1 MWCLGNTGASQ
12 SSHTQGETEMG
23 EELNPS
29 AGEVTTPASETA
41 VPVVPAAEPTPSI
54 PVVESLNPDP
64 AAAEQAPTEPAAS
77 VDPFA
82 PISAATGLP
91 AEPLKRKIET
101 PAAEAAP
108 ETPAPEQPA
117 AEEVVEPINNEIVEL
132 AIGVIKST
140 RKSSVAH
147 FQRKMG
153 FSAKRAELLVEELTN
168 RGILGPANGVYPR
181 KILIEC
187 DPAPKAPEKKPAN
200 NAKPARKIITD
211 YDRMQDWKKHLQNFG
226 KYTDEGLIND
236 LCQFAQKNSG
246 FSATRKWGSCL
257 IVMINRLSSKLRD
270 TLRQFGARDAEYIVH
285 ELLRFL
291 SEQPLGDGPQTWNT
305 RYTTNKEQK
314 DVVSKFFG
322 IDKPFREMR
331 GKQESVMTAVRDAA
345 WPNQK
350 EESQGTGG
358 TYAER
363 FHYMIMA
370 VVAMS
375 NGGHQEALFGVAYH
389 SEPTEEFL
397 NKFGGGA
404 PRQQQ
409 RASWHTDGMCEC
421 GCPVTTD
428 SNGNTICSSPICV
441 HHFAAVS
448 GEVAESFRNGDHRDT
463 SAVDAPVPQNDGGR
477 RNKKNWK
484 HNKRD
489 DEGRDEFRKPRGKKQ
504 RYASRDIDDEGD
516 APAPQSSGEG
526 DGRLVASVGG
536 EFHNNPFGDLKI
548 PEN

>member
-1 MWCLGNTGASQ
+1 MWCLGNTEASR
-12 SSHTQGETEMG
+12 SSHTQGETEM
-23 EELNPS
+23 ELNPS

-54 PVVESLNPDP
+54 PVVESLNTEP
-64 AAAEQAPTEPAAS
+64 AAAEQAPSEQAAPA
-77 VDPFA
+77 
-82 PISAATGLP
+82 
-91 AEPLKRKIET
+91 ET
-101 PAAEAAP
+101 PAAEATP

-153 FSAKRAELLVEELTN
+153 FSAKRAELLVEELTS

-187 DPAPKAPEKKPAN
+187 DPAPKAPEKKPSN
-200 NAKPARKIITD
+200 NAKPARKIVTD
-211 YDRMQDWKKHLQNFG
+211 YDRMQDWKKHLGNFG

-257 IVMINRLSSKLRD
+257 IVMMNRLSSKLRD

-322 IDKPFREMR
+322 IDRPFREMR

-404 PRQQQ
+404 PRQQHQ

-421 GCPVTTD
+421 GSPVTTD
-428 SNGNTICSSPICV
+428 SNGNTVCSNPICV

-448 GEVAESFRNGDHRDT
+448 GDVAESFRNGDHRDT

-504 RYASRDIDDEGD
+504 RYASRDIDDDGD
-516 APAPQSSGEG
+516 APAPQSSG
-526 DGRLVASVGG
+526 DGSERLVASVGG
-536 EFHNNPFGDLKI
+536 EFHNNPFGNLELPKS
-548 PEN
+548 

>member
-1 MWCLGNTGASQ
+1 
-12 SSHTQGETEMG
+12 MG

-54 PVVESLNPDP
+54 PVVESLTPEP
-64 AAAEQAPTEPAAS
+64 AAAEQAPSE
-77 VDPFA
+77 
-82 PISAATGLP
+82 
-91 AEPLKRKIET
+91 

-187 DPAPKAPEKKPAN
+187 DPAPKAPEKKPSN
-200 NAKPARKIITD
+200 NAKPGRKIITD
-211 YDRMQDWKKHLQNFG
+211 YDRMQDWKKHLGNFG

-257 IVMINRLSSKLRD
+257 IVMMNRLSSKLRD
-270 TLRQFGARDAEYIVH
+270 TLRQFGSRDGEYIVR

-305 RYTTNKEQK
+305 RFTTNKEQK
-314 DVVSKFFG
+314 DAVSKFFG
-322 IDKPFREMR
+322 VDKPFREMR

-397 NKFGGGA
+397 SKFGGGA
-404 PRQQQ
+404 PRQQPH
-409 RASWHTDGMCEC
+409 ASWYSDGVCEC
-421 GCPVTTD
+421 GSAVTTD
-428 SNGNTICSSPICV
+428 SNGNTVCSSPICV

-448 GEVAESFRNGDHRDT
+448 GDVAESFRSGQPRET
-463 SAVDAPVPQNDGGR
+463 SAVDVPVPQSDNR

-489 DEGRDEFRKPRGKKQ
+489 DDGRDDFRKPRGKKQ
-504 RYASRDIDDEGD
+504 RYTSRDDGDYESD
-516 APAPQSSGEG
+516 APTSQPSGEG

-536 EFHNNPFGDLKI
+536 DFHNNPFGNLELPKS
-548 PEN
+548 